1 MFRYAY
7 RSNRNRRLLGNDWL
21 HVWRLLRS
29 GRRPTHAP
37 VPQYDP
43 DVHRGG
49 RTLLCHVRFDDPVS
63 VISSHRD
70 LVFAPISVRVRR

>member
-7 RSNRNRRLLGNDWL
+7 RSNRDRRILSDDRV
-21 HVWRLLRS
+21 HVRCLLRS

-63 VISSHRD
+63 VISSRRD
-70 LVFAPISVRVRR
+70 LVFAPISVRARR